1 MDQAFDAVL
10 NMNSVRV
17 IWEDLRSS
25 LWFIPGLLVLGAI
38 LLAVGLVDAESYVQH
53 QQLVQRWPRLFGA
66 GAEGARG
73 MLSAIASSM
82 ITVTGVAF
90 SITIVTFALASS
102 QYTSRIL
109 RNFMGDRGNQSV
121 LGVLLGVF
129 AYCLV
134 VLRTIRGGD
143 EGVFVPSLAVLAAVL
158 LALLAIGFLVFFI
171 HHVADSIQASSIIQ
185 AVAEETGRAIDRLY
199 PPLSRD
205 AELGTE
211 PILSGSQITDWVD
224 IPARR
229 TGYLQALD
237 RKSLLRHARAHHT
250 TIRMAGRV
258 GDFVV
263 EGTALAFR
271 AGGQVEPELI
281 RRVNAACTTGRHR
294 TMQQDAAYG
303 VRQIVDIA
311 LKALSPGI
319 NDTTT
324 AIICI
329 EYLGSVLVRLGG
341 RQLPGESAEGDE
353 RGQVLLCERDYTAF
367 VHEALDQIRE
377 HGAGNASVLRRLLE
391 ILAMVASRPQPSG
404 RLNALREQGGAVVE
418 VAERSLESP
427 IERQRVEIAA
437 ERLSSL
443 LGGAGDA
450 QAS

>member
-1 MDQAFDAVL
+1 MNTLRVL
-10 NMNSVRV
+10 
-17 IWEDLRSS
+17 WEDLRSS
-25 LWFIPGLLVLGAI
+25 LWFIPGLLVMGSI
-38 LLAVGLVDAESYVQH
+38 LLAIGMVDAESYVQH
-53 QQLVQRWPRLFGA
+53 EQLVQRWPRLFGA

-109 RNFMGDRGNQSV
+109 RNFMSDRGNQSV

-158 LALLAIGFLVFFI
+158 LALLAIGFLVYFI

-185 AVAEETGRAIDRLY
+185 SVAKETGRAIDRLY
-199 PPLSRD
+199 PPLTEAGEPGAD
-205 AELGTE
+205 AVPPRGQ
-211 PILSGSQITDWVD
+211 STDWTP
-224 IPARR
+224 IPAGT

-237 RKSLLRHARAHHT
+237 RESLLRQARAHNMV
-250 TIRMAGRV
+250 IRMEKRV
-258 GDFVV
+258 GDFLI
-263 EGTALAFR
+263 EGTALASR
-271 AGGQVEPELI
+271 AGGQADPEMI
-281 RRVNAACTTGRHR
+281 RRVTAACTVGRHR

-303 VRQIVDIA
+303 IRQIVDIA

-329 EYLGSVLVRLGG
+329 EYLGSVLVRLAG
-341 RQLPGESAEGDE
+341 RRLVPEPEKGENAG
-353 RGQVLLCERDYTAF
+353 RVLLCDRDYRGFVEEAF
-367 VHEALDQIRE
+367 DQIRE
-377 HGAGNASVLRRLLE
+377 HGADNASVLIRLLE
-391 ILAMVASRPQPSG
+391 ILAVIASRSQPSA
-404 RLNALREQGGAVVE
+404 RLAVLRQQAEAIVE
-418 VAERSLESP
+418 VAQRSLASP
-427 IERQRVEIAA
+427 LERQRVYAAA
-437 ERLSSL
+437 ERFAPG
-443 LGGAGDA
+443 LGGALDA
-450 QAS
+450 LV